1 LRLSRAEQSRAA
13 SNRLG
18 RRSQGGRAGQGTQ
31 GTAGQRSSSRAEI
44 TEQGRALHS
53 YRLLGCSQ
61 LRLGRLLSLTRLL
74 ALSWVSSEQLHVR
87 QLFSLFFSHHFQH
100 LCTSKFEF
108 NTALQ
113 QRGGRGGGEPQD
125 QNDFTGIVQTKC
137 TVLCDVQWRHGVL
150 LRVSIGPCIRIS
162 WF

>member
-1 LRLSRAEQSRAA
+1 MRLSRAEQSRAA

-53 YRLLGCSQ
+53 YLLLGCSQ

-108 NTALQ
+108 NTASQ
-113 QRGGRGGGEPQD
+113 QRGGGGGSHKIKLILLGLYKQS
-125 QNDFTGIVQTKC
+125 
-137 TVLCDVQWRHGVL
+137 VLCYAMSNGAMVCCCGFL
-150 LRVSIGPCIRIS
+150 
-162 WF
+162 